1 MRCQHEIGGEYA
13 EQYAFKNF
21 RFDSTS
27 SSAPSLRL
35 IVPEENPYITAVEP
49 EHGMVRCFD
58 GWLVQ
63 VHVDMGCHLLQPFRG
78 VQIFKGA
85 IAMR

>member
-1 MRCQHEIGGEYA
+1 MRRQREIRGKYGD
-13 EQYAFKNF
+13 QYEIKNF

-35 IVPEENPYITAVEP
+35 IVPENNPYITAVEP
-49 EHGMVRCFD
+49 EDGMVKCLDQR
-58 GWLVQ
+58 VASKR
-63 VHVDMGCHLLQPFRG
+63 GCYLWI
-78 VQIFKGA
+78 QIFKGA